1 MQIRKDFLWRF
12 YLCFVVLIIIGMFI
26 IGKAF
31 YIQQIQGK
39 FWLSMSDSLHQHIQ
53 NIEAE
58 RGSIYSEDGQILS
71 TSIPQYDLY
80 LDFDT
85 EYLNE
90 RNGSYFWTNVDSL
103 SISLATLFN
112 DKNAET
118 YKRELVKGFKEKQ
131 NYYLLKR
138 KVNFAQC
145 IKLEKFSYFKKG
157 RNKSG
162 LIKEENS
169 IRLNPY
175 KMLALRTIGLYRDE
189 NKVGLE
195 LTYDSVLKG
204 KNGQHLVRRIAG
216 GTVIPIKDDPLEIE
230 SEMGKDI
237 VCTIDTYIQE
247 VTEKSL
253 LQMMIKNDAENGC
266 AIVMETKTG
275 KIKAIANLGR
285 TANNNYY
292 EDLNYAITPS
302 EPGSTF
308 KLVSLMALIEDNK
321 ISLNNLVDLEKGT
334 WHIANQTVRDSEK
347 HGRNDVTVKQAFEL
361 SSNVGISKLIVQ
373 NYGNNPTQFFNL
385 LSSFRLDSLTGIDL
399 IGEKRPVFIKPG
411 QKLYGPTT
419 LPWVAFGYNL
429 LISPLQTLMI
439 YNAVANNGKLLKPY
453 LVSTIKDQ
461 GNILKKIEPYI
472 YNEQFLSPN
481 TVSQLKECLEGVC
494 TNGTGKELFKNTPY
508 RVAGKT
514 GTALVANG
522 KRGYADHIYQSS
534 FAGYFPAEDPQ
545 YTCIVVIKNKPFA
558 KIFYGGSVA
567 GPVFKNIADKLYIK
581 NLFHAI
587 THDSVKEKI
596 DSTLIQYVVNI
607 NDLKNISKLIGYEL
621 KDSTKNNNTP
631 IVSYQYPKNEIRE
644 FIQPS
649 NTMPLLKNYSL
660 KDALFTCEQIGLIVH
675 INGNGRV
682 NNQSIE
688 SGKPVMSGQH
698 INLELK

>member
-1 MQIRKDFLWRF
+1 
-12 YLCFVVLIIIGMFI
+12 
-26 IGKAF
+26 
-31 YIQQIQGK
+31 
-39 FWLSMSDSLHQHIQ
+39 
-53 NIEAE
+53 
-58 RGSIYSEDGQILS
+58 
-71 TSIPQYDLY
+71 
-80 LDFDT
+80 
-85 EYLNE
+85 
-90 RNGSYFWTNVDSL
+90 
-103 SISLATLFN
+103 
-112 DKNAET
+112 
-118 YKRELVKGFKEKQ
+118 
-131 NYYLLKR
+131 
-138 KVNFAQC
+138 
-145 IKLEKFSYFKKG
+145 
-157 RNKSG
+157 
-162 LIKEENS
+162 
-169 IRLNPY
+169 
-175 KMLALRTIGLYRDE
+175 
-189 NKVGLE
+189 
-195 LTYDSVLKG
+195 
-204 KNGQHLVRRIAG
+204 
-216 GTVIPIKDDPLEIE
+216 
-230 SEMGKDI
+230 
-237 VCTIDTYIQE
+237 
-247 VTEKSL
+247 
-253 LQMMIKNDAENGC
+253 
-266 AIVMETKTG
+266 
-275 KIKAIANLGR
+275 
-285 TANNNYY
+285 
-292 EDLNYAITPS
+292 
-302 EPGSTF
+302 
-308 KLVSLMALIEDNK
+308 
-321 ISLNNLVDLEKGT
+321 
-334 WHIANQTVRDSEK
+334 
-347 HGRNDVTVKQAFEL
+347 
-361 SSNVGISKLIVQ
+361 
-373 NYGNNPTQFFNL
+373 
-385 LSSFRLDSLTGIDL
+385 
-399 IGEKRPVFIKPG
+399 
-411 QKLYGPTT
+411 
-419 LPWVAFGYNL
+419 
-429 LISPLQTLMI
+429 MI

-644 FIQPS
+644 FTQPS

-660 KDALFTCEQIGLIVH
+660 KDALFTCEQMGLIVH